1 MELEVWV
8 HMEVLMAQCQC
19 QCTFTFSYFQYF
31 LWTMKL
37 SDFQTCTGF
46 MASSGPEHVVV
57 Q

>member
-8 HMEVLMAQCQC
+8 PMEVLMAQCQC